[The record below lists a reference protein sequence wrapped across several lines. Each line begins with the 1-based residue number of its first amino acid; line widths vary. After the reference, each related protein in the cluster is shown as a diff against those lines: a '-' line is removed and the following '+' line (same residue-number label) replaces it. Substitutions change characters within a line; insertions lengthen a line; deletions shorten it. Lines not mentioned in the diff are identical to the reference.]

1 MFRTKLYLAFFALV
15 LITLLQATLATWAG
29 QTASGQVER
38 GRIANQLLTSFIA
51 LGADKQR
58 LKVWLAQALLTKEAP
73 LMQRDNYLQ
82 RMQQSLTTIDNL
94 LQQDQALATD
104 SADFAV
110 IALQMK
116 NLAILQTNVEAL
128 KRSLHAKSSQPQL
141 QPRSEAEIWRLLI
154 QTFDNLE
161 GLDLK
166 QLIAGSID
174 IQKQRSA
181 AAEQAA
187 TAALAQAKFLL
198 ISCGVLGS
206 ICAVLFALL
215 LAKASYRPLQSL
227 LQGTAAISRGELHYR
242 LPEQGYAEFALL
254 SRSFNQMASAL
265 QRAQLA
271 EQAHSQQT
279 ELVVQERTAQL
290 QQALAELQQA
300 ELSQKRFLADVS
312 HELRTPAT
320 AIRGEAEIMLR
331 GQDKSSSDYKDSL
344 LRIVDTSIQLSGRID
359 ELLMLVRGDN
369 ELQIRFRQMRLSQL
383 WPSWTALVHRLQ
395 QSNGMTINWPELNSS
410 QLQTLL
416 YLDAERS
423 LQAIQIVLDNAIRY
437 GAGQAVDIELCCLP
451 QQLQLRIRDHGIG
464 IPQIEQNQ
472 LFTRF
477 FRASNARAQRPDGL
491 GIGLALCRSMMQAQ
505 HGDVLIA
512 SPLDADTLRGTC
524 VTLSWPVASAEDE
537 LS

>member
-15 LITLLQATLATWAG
+15 LITLLQATLASWAG
-29 QTASGQVER
+29 QTATNQVER
-38 GRIANQLLTSFIA
+38 GRIANELLTDFIA

-73 LMQRDNYLQ
+73 LAQRDNYLQ
-82 RMQQSLTTIDNL
+82 RMQQGLSSIDSL
-94 LQQDQALATD
+94 LQQDQALA
-104 SADFAV
+104 SSSEDFAV
-110 IALQMK
+110 IAMQMK
-116 NLAILQTNVEAL
+116 NLAILETNVDAL
-128 KRSLHAKSSQPQL
+128 KRSLHAKSSQKQ

-166 QLIAGSID
+166 QLIAGSIE

-187 TAALAQAKFLL
+187 TAALAQAKILL
-198 ISCGVLGS
+198 ISCVVLGCL
-206 ICAVLFALL
+206 CAVLFALL

-227 LQGTAAISRGELHYR
+227 LQGTAAISRGELSYR

-254 SRSFNQMASAL
+254 SRSFNQMATAL
-265 QRAQLA
+265 ERAHQA

-279 ELVVQERTAQL
+279 ELIVQERTAQL

-300 ELSQKRFLADVS
+300 EVSQKRFLADVS

-331 GQDKSSSDYKDSL
+331 GQDKSSNEYKDSL

-369 ELQIRFRQMRLSQL
+369 ELQIRFKHYQLSQL
-383 WPSWTALVHRLQ
+383 WPDWTALATRLQ
-395 QSNGMTINWPELNSS
+395 QSSSVEISWPQLSPA
-410 QLQTLL
+410 QLQLLL

-423 LQAIQIVLDNAIRY
+423 LQALQIVLDNAIRY
-437 GAGQAVDIELCCLP
+437 GDGSTIVVTLAVQP
-451 QQLQLRIRDHGIG
+451 QQLQLHICDQGIG
-464 IPQIEQNQ
+464 IPQQEQHQ
-472 LFTRF
+472 LFSRF
-477 FRASNARAQRPDGL
+477 FRASNARAERADGL

-505 HGDVLIA
+505 HGDIRLQ
-512 SPLDADTLRGTC
+512 SPWQADTVRGTR
-524 VTLSWPVASAEDE
+524 VILSWPLASADDE
-537 LS
+537 FS